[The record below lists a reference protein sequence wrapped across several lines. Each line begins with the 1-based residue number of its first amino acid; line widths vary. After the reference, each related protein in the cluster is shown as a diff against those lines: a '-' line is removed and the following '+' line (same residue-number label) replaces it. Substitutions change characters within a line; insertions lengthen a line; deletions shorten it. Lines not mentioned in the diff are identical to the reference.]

1 MTTAPR
7 PRPRRAREQPR
18 HRGLTTY
25 VVTFVALLVLTTLT
39 FGLSFL
45 PHAAWTVPVTVAIAV
60 TKSTLIALFFMHL
73 IEEPVSSW
81 ASMLVAVLLVA
92 TLLTLVLLDV
102 ASRWIELHP
111 AG

>member
-1 MTTAPR
+1 MTIAPR
-7 PRPRRAREQPR
+7 RRSPSNSHRR
-18 HRGLTTY
+18 HRGLATY

-45 PHAAWTVPVTVAIAV
+45 PHAAWTVPVTIAIAV

-81 ASMLVAVLLVA
+81 AALVIAVMLVA
-92 TLLTLVLLDV
+92 TLITLMLLDV
-102 ASRWIELHP
+102 ASR
-111 AG
+111 AAAV